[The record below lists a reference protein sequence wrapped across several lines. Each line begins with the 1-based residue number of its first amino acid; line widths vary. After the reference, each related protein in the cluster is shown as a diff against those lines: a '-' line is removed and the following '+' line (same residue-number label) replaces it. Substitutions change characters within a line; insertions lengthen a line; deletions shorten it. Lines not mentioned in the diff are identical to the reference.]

1 MKVPQISVIV
11 PVYQAEAY
19 IRRCLDSIVNQTFQD
34 WECILVDDGSKD
46 NSGTICDNYAVRDS
60 RFRVIHQANRGVSYN
75 PQNEMFAHFQ
85 TKRPNPQN
93 ETSSQLPAKSS
104 FLSLT

>member
-1 MKVPQISVIV
+1 MKDPQISVIV

-46 NSGTICDNYAVRDS
+46 NSGAICDEYAVKDS
-60 RFRVIHQANRGVSYN
+60 RFRVIHQTNRGVSVARQVGLDASKGEYIA
-75 PQNEMFAHFQ
+75 FADPDDWVE
-85 TKRPNPQN
+85 TKW
-93 ETSSQLPAKSS
+93 
-104 FLSLT
+104 

>member
-1 MKVPQISVIV
+1 MSEDFFPELFAKLQISVIV

-46 NSGTICDNYAVRDS
+46 NSGAICDDYAVRDS
-60 RFRVIHQANRGVSYN
+60 RFRVIHQAN
-75 PQNEMFAHFQ
+75 
-85 TKRPNPQN
+85 
-93 ETSSQLPAKSS
+93 PAVNAIS
-104 FLSLT
+104 TRQ